1 MKIIL
6 LISKN
11 SEKTNR
17 TSKYKTQNL
26 DLVVVGKE
34 KYIKH
39 YLEEYIPGCIIV
51 NNPLKILYEITNYSV
66 KNPRTTIF
74 LCNLNKY
81 IKQSNPNFVFNQN
94 SNLKKNIIEIITAII
109 TNKSYSDLLIRPIEL
124 IKEFYNFIIIDLPN
138 NFHGLS
144 FQSQ

>member
-1 MKIIL
+1 MVE
-6 LISKN
+6 N
-11 SEKTNR
+11 HT
-17 TSKYKTQNL
+17 
-26 DLVVVGKE
+26 
-34 KYIKH
+34 
-39 YLEEYIPGCIIV
+39 GCIIV
-51 NNPLKILYEITNYSV
+51 NNPLKNLYEITNYSV

-94 SNLKKNIIEIITAII
+94 SNLKKNIREIITAII
-109 TNKSYSDLLIRPIEL
+109 TNKLYSDLLIRPIEL

>member
-1 MKIIL
+1 LKIIL
-6 LISKN
+6 LIAEN

-51 NNPLKILYEITNYSV
+51 NNPLKNLYEITNYSV

-81 IKQSNPNFVFNQN
+81 IKQSNPGFVFNQN
-94 SNLKKNIIEIITAII
+94 SNLKKNIREIITAII
-109 TNKSYSDLLIRPIEL
+109 TNKLYSDLLIRPIEL